1 MNLIAQRDDHQTLL
15 ISLWGGHDQLI
26 CSQLGP
32 HTPLLE
38 VYQWDDD
45 PVTEA
50 PGLFDCPSCRRR
62 SEIGLRFKVFAP
74 QSLYPTDVAFTIQ
87 SASDSLLRGASYSY
101 FKPDSIVVMG
111 DHRAIGIS
119 AKLATTF
126 ALAFVGAIAS
136 IYNDRIATT
145 NNDSGATYYERSGT
159 SGYVITTVNPRRTG
173 EKSPDDGSP
182 KAYGASQNDHQNDFS
197 GELAS
202 DVEGPTRSN
211 TALDKHNDGQ
221 SSLNRFDSFEI
232 IETSGTTASLAT
244 SEVVLVVGGGLKS
257 ADAIEKVVAIA
268 EKLNVGYGATR
279 VICDAGLM
287 DHSRQIGTTG
297 ITISPK
303 LYIAL
308 GVSGQPQHLG
318 GLENV
323 GEGISFNLDKGA
335 PINTFVDNAFISD
348 GQEVLEHLYRIVMEQ
363 YDQ

>member
-1 MNLIAQRDDHQTLL
+1 MNLIDQREDHQTLL

-32 HTPLLE
+32 NTPLLE
-38 VYQWDDD
+38 VDQWDDD
-45 PVTEA
+45 PATEA
-50 PGLFDCPSCRRR
+50 PGLFDCNSCRRR

-74 QSLYPTDVAFTIQ
+74 QNLYPTDVALTIQ
-87 SASDSLLRGASYSY
+87 SASHSFLGGAGYSYSI
-101 FKPDSIVVMG
+101 PDSILVMG

-126 ALAFVGAIAS
+126 ALAFVGAIAA

-145 NNDSGATYYERSGT
+145 NYDIGATYYERSGT
-159 SGYVITTVNPRRTG
+159 SGYVITTIDPRRRGTG
-173 EKSPDDGSP
+173 SPDNESP
-182 KAYGASQNDHQNDFS
+182 KVYGASQNDHQDDTS

-202 DVEGPTRSN
+202 DVEGPTPSS
-211 TALDKHNDGQ
+211 TAPHIHNDGQ

-257 ADAIEKVVAIA
+257 ADAIKKVVAIA

-297 ITISPK
+297 ITISPE

-363 YDQ
+363 DDQ